1 MRVGEEW
8 VVPSVVE
15 EVCRVL
21 GRGEVLEVTQ
31 EHLEIMLTPPTSLW
45 HRRMQQE

>member
-8 VVPSVVE
+8 VVPNVVE

-21 GRGEVLEVTQ
+21 GSREVLEVTQ
-31 EHLEIMLTPPTSLW
+31 EHVEIMLTPPTSLW
-45 HRRMQQE
+45 HKRMQHE